1 MSWLKNTTYRTRLIL
16 GFATI
21 GVLLGMTAFFALT
34 AFNRIKTEVY
44 DLTHHQMVMLE
55 ESVGVLANVRGTE
68 LALLGSLN
76 SDLSKE
82 ERASKRER
90 RLKYWADAQESI
102 AAIAPTLESAKAKE
116 LYQELQSAFEAYG
129 ARLKQID
136 SVAQSQ
142 SLKAASNLAVSKAG
156 LESYDLVVDKSEA
169 ISDYSKAA
177 SHKGRDMVE
186 ADIRSS
192 TNLIIIAVAVAFA
205 IATIVAVWIIKTLTA
220 GLNGLKATVAKL
232 AEGDLRERGN
242 VAGKDEVSQTAAAL
256 NSALD
261 QLEHAVGS
269 AQSAANVTVN
279 SAQEL
284 ASAADQVG
292 QSTQQVAQSIQQ
304 VAEGATRTSQLMAD
318 TSDQTNRLG
327 QSIDEV
333 AAGASRTATMLEA
346 TAGALSKMTSQ
357 MNSASKQAENTA
369 TSAGRVS
376 EVALQGAESVE
387 KCVEGMAR
395 IKATTE
401 SVTESITQLEQ
412 ASGRINAI
420 VEAIDDIA
428 AQTNLLAL
436 NAAIE
441 AARAGEHGRG
451 FAVVAEE
458 VRKLAERSSSQTKEI
473 ADIISNIQNLT
484 QEAVR
489 ATTEGREEVESG
501 AELVTV
507 AGQALKQI
515 RESVMETVDQ
525 ITSLAQTAQELNQ
538 ASSKTMQDV
547 EELSAIAQQ
556 TTAATQTMAQASGA
570 VVSGVHEVSAVSQE
584 NAAATEEVSA
594 ATEET
599 SATVEEM
606 VASTQSLAAT
616 AREMGEMMSQFK
628 VNYPSQVNLSVQ
640 PGQNGQRKAA

>member
-1 MSWLKNTTYRTRLIL
+1 MTWISNTTYRARLIF
-16 GFATI
+16 GFSAM
-21 GVLLGMTAFFALT
+21 GLLIAITAILT
-34 AFNRIKTEVY
+34 LNEFKAIQTDVN
-44 DLTHHQMVMLE
+44 DLTNHDFVIHNMSQ
-55 ESVGVLANVRGTE
+55 SIISDIRGIE
-68 LALLGSLN
+68 LALLAGLSPDVSSQTRDLMAERQKDYTN
-76 SDLSKE
+76 AVSKELEVLSKTAASAE
-82 ERASKRER
+82 EKRLASNLGASYE
-90 RLKYWADAQESI
+90 KYIGLVEETQKARS
-102 AAIAPTLESAKAKE
+102 TGTKGSSAFGATSQSRSQSFDSVVATAKE
-116 LYQELQSAFEAYG
+116 LIKHSDEVAAKSKKHLKTGIEESS
-129 ARLKQID
+129 RLILTVVG
-136 SVAQSQ
+136 VA
-142 SLKAASNLAVSKAG
+142 
-156 LESYDLVVDKSEA
+156 LVVA
-169 ISDYSKAA
+169 TLIS
-177 SHKGRDMVE
+177 
-186 ADIRSS
+186 
-192 TNLIIIAVAVAFA
+192 
-205 IATIVAVWIIKTLTA
+205 VWIIKTLTA

>member
-292 QSTQQVAQSIQQ
+292 QSIQQ

>member
-1 MSWLKNTTYRTRLIL
+1 MNWLCNTTYRARLIF
-16 GFATI
+16 GFSAM
-21 GVLLGMTAFFALT
+21 GLLIAIAAICTLNEFGAIQSDVNEMTNHDFVIH
-34 AFNRIKTEVY
+34 NMSQSIIS
-44 DLTHHQMVMLE
+44 DI
-55 ESVGVLANVRGTE
+55 RGIE
-68 LALLGSLN
+68 LALLAGQSPDATAETRNLM
-76 SDLSKE
+76 SERQKDYTKMVDEELKVLSK
-82 ERASKRER
+82 
-90 RLKYWADAQESI
+90 
-102 AAIAPTLESAKAKE
+102 SAKSAEEKRLTSNLASSYEKYLGLVNETNKAKAAGAKGSSEFGAVTQSRTQSFDGVIATAKE
-116 LYQELQSAFEAYG
+116 LIKHSDEVAATSKKEVKAGIEESS
-129 ARLKQID
+129 RLIVTIVG
-136 SVAQSQ
+136 VA
-142 SLKAASNLAVSKAG
+142 LAVAA
-156 LESYDLVVDKSEA
+156 V
-169 ISDYSKAA
+169 IS
-177 SHKGRDMVE
+177 
-186 ADIRSS
+186 
-192 TNLIIIAVAVAFA
+192 
-205 IATIVAVWIIKTLTA
+205 VWIIKTLTT
-220 GLNGLKATVAKL
+220 GLNNLKATVSKL
-232 AEGDLRERGN
+232 AEGDLRERGP
-242 VAGKDEVSQTAAAL
+242 VVGRDEVSQTAQAL

-261 QLEHAVGS
+261 QLEQAVGS

-346 TAGALSKMTSQ
+346 AASALSKMTSQ
-357 MNSASKQAENTA
+357 MNSASKQAESTA

-501 AELVTV
+501 AELVSV

-628 VNYPSQVNLSVQ
+628 VNYPSQPNLSVQ
-640 PGQNGQRKAA
+640 PGQTGQRKAA